1 MATPY
6 LYHAD
11 ETSFTY
17 NGYGTL
23 TDTIEC
29 LVTESRN
36 GLFELNMTYPVDGK
50 LFKEIKED
58 RLLKCDAAVDLPQ
71 QRFRIVT
78 ISKPINGVIAI
89 YAQHVS
95 YQAAY
100 MQLRPNIKI
109 ENVLAQQALE
119 RWKASLIGTPNP
131 FTVYSDLTGTNS
143 TTWTIDKA
151 ENARMA
157 LGGMDGSILDV
168 WGGEYKFDNYNVR
181 LLTSRGEDR
190 GLIIKYG
197 KNLTDLTQEESIEST
212 YTGVYPFAKY
222 TKQLDSG
229 SSEERILTLP
239 SPYYIETENARSFA
253 HSRILHLDLSNEE
266 WGKDTEGNPLEPTTD
281 KLRQKAEAYIK
292 ANGLGVPKIS
302 LKVSFIDLAKTLE
315 YQDIKNIVQARLCDT
330 VTVEFEKLGV
340 SAKAKIVKTVWDVKR
355 ERYDSLEIGEAR
367 ANLATSFKELEDS
380 FKEGLEQ
387 KPGKSDLQQAISNAT
402 DQITGAIGGNVVI
415 RPKENPEEI
424 LIMDTDNIKT
434 ARNVWR
440 WNAGGLG
447 YSSNG
452 YNGPYET
459 AITADGSIVATFI
472 TAGILSA
479 NLIKTGALEGKSC
492 NINLETGLFQI
503 GDRDEDNNFN
513 PVFEYYKS
521 PSSSGF
527 NGVKAFGDFALWDS
541 YYGGGQ
547 ITFNVNGL
555 AFERRDSHDQLVHCG
570 NIQKLYGPT
579 SLSQDRRSGL
589 SIESP
594 TDKKVYFNNLENDKD
609 TGYRKDLLILD
620 SCPKNEKGQVHKF
633 PGIYTNGNLNLCGF
647 EKDVRI
653 NFYRSSYFQ
662 DSYSVEDQGEPD
674 MQLRFEKNDAGSY
687 TPILKTSLFRIEG
700 GFAATE
706 GKARLVKTKSYGERC
721 LNAYETAD
729 CYFGDIGEAKT
740 DQDGV
745 CVITLDPAFL
755 ETINTK
761 EAYHIF
767 IQENGPGKLYI
778 DKREQHQFVVKGTP
792 ELAFSYE
799 IKAKQKGYETT
810 RLQEVK

>member
-6 LYHAD
+6 LYKAD
-11 ETSFTY
+11 ETSFTH

-78 ISKPINGVIAI
+78 ISKPLNGVIAI

-109 ENVLAQQALE
+109 ENALAQQALE
-119 RWKASLIGTPNP
+119 RWRDSLIGTPNP
-131 FTVYSDLTGTNS
+131 FTVFSDLTGSNS

-157 LGGMDGSILDV
+157 LGGMDGSIVDV
-168 WGGEYKFDNYNVR
+168 WGGEYKFDNYNIR
-181 LLTSRGEDR
+181 LLTNRGEDR
-190 GLIIKYG
+190 GLVIKYG
-197 KNLTDLTQEESIEST
+197 KNLIDLTQEASIEST

-229 SSEERILTLP
+229 GSEEQIMTLSFP
-239 SPYYIETENARSFA
+239 HYIETENAGSFA
-253 HSRILHLDLSNEE
+253 HSRILHLDLSNED
-266 WGKDTEGNPLEPTTD
+266 WGVDTEGNPLEPTTD

-292 ANGLGVPKIS
+292 ANGLGVPKIA
-302 LKVSFIDLAKTLE
+302 LKVSFIDLSKTLE

-340 SAKAKIVKTVWDVKR
+340 SAKAKIIKTVWDVKR

-367 ANLATSFKELEDS
+367 ANLATSFKEMEDH
-380 FKEGLEQ
+380 FKEALEQ
-387 KPGKSDLQQAISNAT
+387 KPGRNDLQQAISHAT
-402 DQITGAIGGNVVI
+402 DQITGAVGGNVVI

-424 LIMDTDNIKT
+424 LIMDTDDIET
-434 ARNVWR
+434 AQNVWR

-459 AITADGSIVATFI
+459 AITADGKIVADFMT
-472 TAGILSA
+472 TGVLNA
-479 NLIKTGALEGKSC
+479 NLIKAGVIAGKCCQIGIDEGYFEIGHRDPSTGRLLPSLFYNTVANDFSFTGRIVQKNSGTNKNGIAVGDRLIIFYDYDGSGT
-492 NINLETGLFQI
+492 ETGCMT
-503 GDRDEDNNFN
+503 
-513 PVFEYYKS
+513 
-521 PSSSGF
+521 
-527 NGVKAFGDFALWDS
+527 ALPPQPYWGERQGS
-541 YYGGGQ
+541 CFLHAPGRA
-547 ITFNVNGL
+547 L
-555 AFERRDSHDQLVHCG
+555 A
-570 NIQKLYGPT
+570 I
-579 SLSQDRRSGL
+579 
-589 SIESP
+589 
-594 TDKKVYFNNLENDKD
+594 
-609 TGYRKDLLILD
+609 
-620 SCPKNEKGQVHKF
+620 
-633 PGIYTNGNLNLCGF
+633 
-647 EKDVRI
+647 
-653 NFYRSSYFQ
+653 
-662 DSYSVEDQGEPD
+662 
-674 MQLRFEKNDAGSY
+674 GSY
-687 TPILKTSLFRIEG
+687 TENPDGAENAKNYSKVFMVVDQNEDTAYPGAEIYDNITFMMGGPHQSGGVKHLNFYGKNSRPNYETEAPDAQFYLEQQDNGQFSAKLKTRTLQIDGDFHVSG
-700 GFAATE
+700 
-706 GKARLVKTKSYGERC
+706 GKARVVQTAGFGKRL
-721 LNAYETAD
+721 LNAYETAG
-729 CYFGDIGEAKT
+729 CYFGDLGEGET

-745 CVITLDPAFL
+745 CVVALDPVLL
-755 ETINTK
+755 ETINT
-761 EAYHIF
+761 EASYHVF

-792 ELAFSYE
+792 KLAFSYE

>member
-302 LKVSFIDLAKTLE
+302 LKVSFIDLSKTLE

-492 NINLETGLFQI
+492 NINLETGVFQI
-503 GDRDEDNNFN
+503 GDRDEDGNFV
-513 PVFEYYKS
+513 PVFEYYNAAGKTKGVRAFGELQVYEES
-521 PSSSGF
+521 GISTIWYEGGGF
-527 NGVKAFGDFALWDS
+527 NIYFKDQNGKYVLCGGLAGYYDNNTKKSEGLHLFSTEDKKLFLDNLVKSASGNYTKAAVVLDHCETNYKGQKQKYPGTYINGNINLCDFA
-541 YYGGGQ
+541 
-547 ITFNVNGL
+547 
-555 AFERRDSHDQLVHCG
+555 
-570 NIQKLYGPT
+570 
-579 SLSQDRRSGL
+579 
-589 SIESP
+589 
-594 TDKKVYFNNLENDKD
+594 
-609 TGYRKDLLILD
+609 TGA
-620 SCPKNEKGQVHKF
+620 Q
-633 PGIYTNGNLNLCGF
+633 
-647 EKDVRI
+647 I
-653 NFYRSSYFQ
+653 NFYNGEYFK
-662 DSYSVEDQGEPD
+662 DSGYIEENSPD
-674 MQLRFEKNDAGSY
+674 MNLRFEKNDAGSY
-687 TPILKTSLFRIEG
+687 TPILKTALFRIEG

-745 CVITLDPAFL
+745 CVITLDPVFL